1 MLDFSIILQSLDYM
15 GTFAFGV
22 SGAMVAVRKKM
33 DIFGVVVLAIVTAIG
48 GGTVRDLLLARSP
61 NFWIEDPTYIY
72 LAIAAGLVPF
82 VAYHAIER
90 GMTALIVFDA
100 VGLGAFTVIGA
111 WLAIEADVC
120 GIAVIVLATLTG
132 TGGGIMRDV
141 LAREVPIV
149 LREEIYASAC
159 IVGSAVFLA
168 AIRGG
173 LPVDVAAPVTV
184 TLVVAI
190 RVLSHI
196 YKWELPH
203 PKHTRPKHAK

>member
-1 MLDFSIILQSLDYM
+1 MLDFTIILQSLDYL

-33 DIFGVVVLAIVTAIG
+33 DVFGVVVLAMVTAIG
-48 GGTVRDLLLARSP
+48 GGTVRDLLLARTP

-72 LAIAAGLVPF
+72 LAIIAGLIPF
-82 VAYHAIER
+82 IAYHAVER
-90 GMTALIVFDA
+90 GMTALIFFDA

-111 WLAIEADVC
+111 WLGIEADVA
-120 GIAVIVLATLTG
+120 GIAVVVLATLTG
-132 TGGGIMRDV
+132 IGGGMMRDV

-159 IVGSAVFLA
+159 IAGAAVFLL
-168 AIRGG
+168 AIRQGA
-173 LPVDVAAPVTV
+173 PVDVAAPITV
-184 TLVVAI
+184 VLVVVI
-190 RVLSHI
+190 RMLSHA

-203 PKHTRPKHAK
+203 PKHTKPRMN